1 MIASISRSLNSFL
14 KADGRVTAAPSRGGT
29 LMYSLGGSGALRMGD
44 VCAVAAA
51 AAGGGGEEEFAT
63 ECVYSAACPAGNKLI
78 TSP

>member
-51 AAGGGGEEEFAT
+51 GGGGNGEEFAT